1 MILSCGTAGADRS
14 GRRVGGRAGSAAAQ
28 PDPIAAAVTASAISA
43 TVSARRR
50 RGVNHAGLRAAAQ
63 ARMPVAA
70 AVAVAAVAMHCAHM
84 QGSMAGPR
92 RSQVALR
99 SDCPAVEALELVLFC
114 AWCFVVAVA
123 GGAVGLV
130 LGNIRL
136 PVVLLVASSPA
147 AGAGANIGISGV
159 AAFAAAAAHI
169 RAGRINWRLFAW
181 MAPPSMAGA
190 VVGGLVSGAISD
202 TALLIVIGVTLL
214 YFGIDLLRK
223 EGRRPD
229 AKRSPRAADAER
241 EPAAPEPPAADAER
255 EPAAPERSPHAA
267 DAAPEPR
274 PAADHLDVRA
284 AVLSGALI
292 GLLGG
297 LVGLIL
303 GALRMPALLRWVGE
317 VPHRAVGTN
326 LAVGFWVGVA
336 GVAGHLPGGV
346 DWTALGAGAAA
357 SVPGALLG
365 ARLTGRMSERQLLRA
380 IGAVLVVAGVA
391 TAGQAL

>member
-1 MILSCGTAGADRS
+1 
-14 GRRVGGRAGSAAAQ
+14 V
-28 PDPIAAAVTASAISA
+28 DPF
-43 TVSARRR
+43 
-50 RGVNHAGLRAAAQ
+50 
-63 ARMPVAA
+63 
-70 AVAVAAVAMHCAHM
+70 
-84 QGSMAGPR
+84 
-92 RSQVALR
+92 
-99 SDCPAVEALELVLFC
+99 ELILFC

-136 PVVLLVASSPA
+136 PAVLLVASSPA

-169 RAGRINWRLFAW
+169 RAGRINWKLFAW
-181 MAPPSMAGA
+181 MTPPSMAGA
-190 VVGGLVSGAISD
+190 VAGGLVSGAIPD
-202 TALLIVIGVTLL
+202 TALLIVIGLTLL
-214 YFGIDLLRK
+214 YFGVDILRK
-223 EGRRPD
+223 EGRD
-229 AKRSPRAADAER
+229 AKRREAGGATQPSPGEGAAARDE
-241 EPAAPEPPAADAER
+241 AAPAPGEASPARGEAPPARGDA
-255 EPAAPERSPHAA
+255 
-267 DAAPEPR
+267 
-274 PAADHLDVRA
+274 LDIRA
-284 AVLSGALI
+284 AVVSGALI

-317 VPHRAVGTN
+317 VPHKAVGTN

-380 IGAVLVVAGVA
+380 IGAVLVVAGSA
-391 TAGQAL
+391 TAVQAL